1 MMLKET
7 ASAIA
12 PSLTTLFN
20 YSVQNGVIPDEWKCS
35 NIVPIP
41 KSSHKALACN
51 YRPISV
57 LSTVSKILEKHIYN
71 LVFAHVKTSC
81 PLSPSQWEFLPGR
94 SAGSALLT
102 VTDEW
107 HRILEQSVEVG
118 AIFFDIKKAFDTVA
132 HKPLLNKLSDLG
144 LHPHILQWLGSYL
157 QNRLQRVVVNS
168 NSLPVLSG
176 VPQGSVLGPLLFLV
190 YINDV
195 LQLDLSLG
203 ARLVLYADDM
213 LLYKPVR
220 GAEDLINLQSDI
232 DKISQLSYSEHC
244 QVQEHVNSASHF
256 NLCLLIVFTFSSTL
270 EF

>member
-1 MMLKET
+1 MELLQTLDTSKASGPDDISTRMLKET

-20 YSVQNGVIPDEWKCS
+20 YSVQNGVISDEWKCS

-51 YRPISV
+51 YRPISL

-118 AIFFDIKKAFDTVA
+118 AIFFDIKKAFDTVP
-132 HKPLLNKLSDLG
+132 HRPLLNKLSQEATFKIDCRG
-144 LHPHILQWLGSYL
+144 WLL
-157 QNRLQRVVVNS
+157 
-168 NSLPVLSG
+168 
-176 VPQGSVLGPLLFLV
+176 
-190 YINDV
+190 
-195 LQLDLSLG
+195 
-203 ARLVLYADDM
+203 M
-213 LLYKPVR
+213 
-220 GAEDLINLQSDI
+220 E
-232 DKISQLSYSEHC
+232 
-244 QVQEHVNSASHF
+244 
-256 NLCLLIVFTFSSTL
+256 
-270 EF
+270 